1 MSDILCNNV
10 FQMQMHQE
18 LFYLQG
24 DELMLTMKA
33 RRAIV
38 KTCLYGIDC
47 DAAAIEVT
55 KMSIA
60 LKIVDGNNQLAWEN
74 IGAFG
79 ERILREISDN
89 IKLGNTLVDFDVT
102 FNADQIAT
110 IKPLNI
116 RNEFVSVFQDN
127 GGFRYIIGNPPY
139 VETKHY
145 KAANSTMHEYLTSKY
160 IAFEGKADLSV
171 LFIERCLSLLA
182 PNGRFG
188 LIVQRRWFKTNY
200 GRMARQ
206 MITHGHYLSKLIDF
220 KATDIFPGRITYV
233 SILVLARDE
242 GTKLQYYYMP
252 ATADVIRTR
261 FENADMD
268 GYFEGCHFHE
278 IDYDESD
285 APWAFES
292 FAIQSLKKH
301 LQEKWGTLGQ
311 YPKLQVKDGIQAL
324 WKKMYHLVN
333 VHFHAGIAT
342 GKNGFGETVT
352 VEADILRAVIYNK
365 VFYPFK
371 KVEPN
376 AYCIFPYNGASAD
389 PIKFDELKI
398 RYPLAYQYLRQNE
411 TRIKNA
417 VRCRDGVLWHTFTR
431 EHNHS
436 MYDVDKIIIPMTAK
450 DTLATYI
457 SNRGLYMDNANVW
470 FITIPDADNK
480 VMKAI
485 TCLINSTIFSVL
497 GKAGANPQMGEYYK
511 FNKQF
516 LTPIPLPSARLRP
529 GSEDVQRLSAMFDE
543 ISELQDRYL
552 SATQN
557 QKEIF
562 KRALKEKWTD
572 LDNVCFNLYEV
583 TDAEKEQIQAIG
595 RTISRI
601 DLLNGAER

>member
-1 MSDILCNNV
+1 M
-10 FQMQMHQE
+10 
-18 LFYLQG
+18 
-24 DELMLTMKA
+24 
-33 RRAIV
+33 
-38 KTCLYGIDC
+38 
-47 DAAAIEVT
+47 
-55 KMSIA
+55 
-60 LKIVDGNNQLAWEN
+60 
-74 IGAFG
+74 
-79 ERILREISDN
+79 
-89 IKLGNTLVDFDVT
+89 
-102 FNADQIAT
+102 
-110 IKPLNI
+110 
-116 RNEFVSVFQDN
+116 FQDN

-470 FITIPDADNK
+470 FITIPDVDNK

-485 TCLINSTIFSVL
+485 TCIINSTIFSVL
-497 GKAGANPQMGEYYK
+497 GKAGANPQTGEYYK

-529 GSEDVQRLSAMFDE
+529 ESEDVQRLSTIYDE

-562 KRALKEKWTD
+562 KRALEEKWTD
-572 LDNVCFNLYEV
+572 LDNACFNLYEV